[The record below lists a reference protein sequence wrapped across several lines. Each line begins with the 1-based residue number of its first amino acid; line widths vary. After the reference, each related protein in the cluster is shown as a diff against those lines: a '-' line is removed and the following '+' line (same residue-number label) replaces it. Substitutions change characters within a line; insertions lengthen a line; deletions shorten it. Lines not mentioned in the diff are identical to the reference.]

1 MWTVFECSRDGV
13 LRHLRGLCLIAVGMV
28 CYVDCV

>member
-1 MWTVFECSRDGV
+1 MWAVFVCSRDGV
-13 LRHLRGLCLIAVGMV
+13 LRGPCLIAVGMV